1 MSPSL
6 QDLLGELHEERVRTW
21 DPEDL
26 EANIRQRRELV
37 KRFDP
42 SSVKGV
48 GDRLDDFE
56 FLDVEGGT
64 VSLGALV
71 EEGPAAI
78 VLFRFAGCPACN
90 IALPYYQRELWP
102 ALAERGIRLIA
113 VSPQVPTRL
122 GEIRERHG
130 LTFTV
135 ASDPDNRFARYLG
148 VTYAPNS
155 TTQAYI
161 ARKGLILS
169 DVLGTPNEDLP
180 QATTLVIDQ
189 DRVVRFID
197 VAPDWLARTEAAP
210 LIDAADSL
218 KSDAAQAV

>member
-1 MSPSL
+1 MSQSL
-6 QDLLGELHEERVRTW
+6 QDLLGELHEERVRSW
-21 DPEDL
+21 SLEDL

-37 KRFDP
+37 ERFDP

-48 GDRLDDFE
+48 GDQLDDFE

-64 VSLGALV
+64 VSLGTFV
-71 EEGPAAI
+71 EEGPTVI

-102 ALAERGIRLIA
+102 ALEERGIRLIA

-148 VTYAPNS
+148 VTYAPNP

-169 DVLGTPNEDLP
+169 DVLGTSNEDLP

-189 DRVVRFID
+189 DRMIRFIH
-197 VAPDWLARTEAAP
+197 VAPDWLVRTEAGP
-210 LIDAADSL
+210 LIDAVDSL
-218 KSDAAQAV
+218 KSEAA